1 MEKKFIHPVFFE
13 NSCGKERVIA
23 EVQTMDEALD
33 AIREFLVEREYKS
46 YFTRFWLEETEYEN
60 EPCVVLTFD
69 VGSWSEFFH
78 IYFDNMLQAE
88 KFRDSFSLSNEKLP
102 F

>member
-1 MEKKFIHPVFFE
+1 MKKKFVHPVFFE
-13 NSCGKERVIA
+13 NSYGQERVIA

-33 AIREFLVEREYKS
+33 AIREFLDEHEYKS
-46 YFTRFWLEETEYEN
+46 YYTRFWLEETEYEN

-78 IYFDNMLQAE
+78 IYFDTFEQAE
-88 KFRDSFSLSNEKLP
+88 KFRMTSD
-102 F
+102 